1 MKNNPITIKIQS
13 SRKLKWEIGIPS
25 KSKVYYLFEYC
36 DIKYHF
42 AHMEANIG
50 YKYNMIFLE
59 IYNCHF
65 LLIVIR
71 IGIVFLKKFFN
82 TLRQAKI
89 LRGERVF
96 VIF

>member
-50 YKYNMIFLE
+50 YKYNIIFFKNMQLP
-59 IYNCHF
+59 F
-65 LLIVIR
+65 S
-71 IGIVFLKKFFN
+71 FN
-82 TLRQAKI
+82 SNKNWHSIFKKI
-89 LRGERVF
+89 L
-96 VIF
+96 